1 MSDDSINTDGRKA
14 NAALPLN
21 AAKDN
26 AGAERY
32 PSVRQDDG
40 VEPSDETRSFDPPR
54 NPNPPQGAGDGPIPP
69 SANEGRLGPG
79 ADPAEGKR

>member
-1 MSDDSINTDGRKA
+1 MAGDDKIQSEGRRE

-21 AAKDN
+21 ADKN
-26 AGAERY
+26 TGGPERY
-32 PSVRQDDG
+32 PAVRQDDAVDG
-40 VEPSDETRSFDPPR
+40 EDRSFAEGNPQPR
-54 NPNPPQGAGDGPIPP
+54 QGAGDGPAVPP